1 MIWQSKPVRC
11 LQDKITLYGK
21 QSVLDQ
27 ISSIDVSL
35 PVSSITGDRTLK
47 LPITLPSGI
56 TTSDIS
62 EVSISVTVGK
72 QSKKTF
78 KDVPIK
84 FVNLG
89 DREASSDISSVDVTV
104 YGGEEM
110 LQKIDKEDIIVTA
123 DLKGLSEN
131 KNTSLG
137 AESQR

>member
-1 MIWQSKPVRC
+1 MENDLAIETCTLS
-11 LQDKITLYGK
+11 QDKITLYGK

-72 QSKKTF
+72 RKQ
-78 KDVPIK
+78 KDI
-84 FVNLG
+84 
-89 DREASSDISSVDVTV
+89 
-104 YGGEEM
+104 
-110 LQKIDKEDIIVTA
+110 
-123 DLKGLSEN
+123 
-131 KNTSLG
+131 
-137 AESQR
+137 